1 LDDLLQERP
10 TPSRPSSAHPAGGE
24 KVVPHHT
31 PHHRRR
37 SAALAALDNLPPIVR
52 ALRPLQWTKNGLVFA
67 ALAFDRQVFHVE
79 PFLRSLAAALV
90 FCAVSSGIYLMNDV
104 RDAEQDR
111 LHPKTRRRPIAA
123 GELSPQRAI
132 AVAAVLLI
140 TGFAA
145 AMVIRPSFGAVIAG
159 YMVLMIAYSYG
170 LKRLVIIDVFAI
182 AAGFVLRA
190 AGGALAI
197 EVPISPWL
205 YVCTMLLALFLGFG
219 KRRNEL
225 STLQEAAVHHRA
237 NLDSYS
243 IPLLDQIIAVV
254 SSATVM
260 TYSLYT
266 FDAPNVPTNHAMMLT
281 IPFVVY
287 AIFRYL
293 FLIYRKDQGG
303 SPETLLVTDRPLL
316 LCITGWAL
324 TSVAIL
330 YWA

>member
-1 LDDLLQERP
+1 
-10 TPSRPSSAHPAGGE
+10 
-24 KVVPHHT
+24 V
-31 PHHRRR
+31 
-37 SAALAALDNLPPIVR
+37 LASLARLPPLVR

-67 ALAFDRQVFHVE
+67 ALAFDRQVFHAE
-79 PFLRSLAAALV
+79 PFLRTLAAALV
-90 FCAVSSGIYLMNDV
+90 FCAVSSGIYLINDV

-111 LHPKTRRRPIAA
+111 QHPRKRSRPIAA
-123 GELSPQRAI
+123 GDLSPERAT
-132 AVAAVLLI
+132 AAAAFLLVG
-140 TGFAA
+140 GFAA
-145 AMVIRPSFGAVIAG
+145 AMLIRPAFGAVVAG
-159 YMVLMIAYSYG
+159 YMLLMIAYSYG

-197 EVPISPWL
+197 AVPISPWL

-225 STLQEAAVHHRA
+225 ATLQEAAAHHRA

-266 FDAPNVPTNHAMMLT
+266 FDAPNVPDNHAMMLT
-281 IPFVVY
+281 IPFVAY

-293 FLIYRKDQGG
+293 FLVYRKDQGG
-303 SPETLLVTDRPLL
+303 SPEVLLVTDRPLL
-316 LCITGWAL
+316 LCIVGWAI